1 MRLLTSVDFK
11 TEKSRGSLVIL
22 APPAL
27 GDAPSVI
34 SWFITPSNFL
44 VGGLEHVFIF
54 HILGISSSQLT
65 FIFFRGVGQP
75 PTSFRYRKSTI
86 NV

>member
-1 MRLLTSVDFK
+1 MFFWRLLTSVDFK

-34 SWFITPSNFL
+34 SWFITPINFL

-54 HILGISSSQLT
+54 PYIGNFIIPTDFHIFQRGGSTTNQL
-65 FIFFRGVGQP
+65 
-75 PTSFRYRKSTI
+75 
-86 NV
+86 